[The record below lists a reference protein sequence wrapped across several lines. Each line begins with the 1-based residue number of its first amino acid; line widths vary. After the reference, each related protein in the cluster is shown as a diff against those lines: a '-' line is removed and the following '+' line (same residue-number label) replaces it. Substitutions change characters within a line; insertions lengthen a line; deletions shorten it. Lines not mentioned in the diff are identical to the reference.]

1 MTLSDIDHLNI
12 TISFC
17 RSFPDITNNIIELTK
32 QNDSFLTDDGCIHY
46 IDRNTNKIY
55 SWEFMKNIWF
65 QNKSLTNEDIECLF
79 GYSYEY
85 EYSDKLSI
93 DKLSIDRLTIVY
105 DNAILYADTTERE

>member
-17 RSFPDITNNIIELTK
+17 RAFPDITNNIIELTK

-55 SWEFMKNIWF
+55 SWEFTNNIWF

-85 EYSDKLSI
+85 EYSDKLTI

-105 DNAILYADTTERE
+105 DNAVLYAATTERE